1 MTDAEHTFTDLDG
14 YVTLHV
20 NEGAITVEVSVP
32 GFSQPPAVLAALLTE
47 LASRLPDPGAA
58 ARDHLA
64 ASAEAIGRL
73 RQAAAE
79 GGYEAFAAMM
89 RGRLGIDEPQGTLSR
104 DPEFDRAIANRLD
117 GVLDAMRAAQAPR
130 PRPAPEVLTV
140 EVRSAEG
147 DLVVA
152 SSTERAVAR
161 VEIGAGARRRGPDG
175 LGRAL
180 TALIAEAREEL
191 RRAAEARAR
200 EEMPDSHVKAVDTAP
215 EIAEKTGKAA
225 TMMTDRIMRMHES
238 LNRKADGR

>member
-1 MTDAEHTFTDLDG
+1 
-14 YVTLHV
+14 
-20 NEGAITVEVSVP
+20 VP
-32 GFSQPPAVLAALLTE
+32 GFRQPPAVIAALLTE
-47 LASRLPDPGAA
+47 LASRLPDPDAA
-58 ARDHLA
+58 ARDHVA
-64 ASAEAIGRL
+64 ASAEAIGQL
-73 RQAAAE
+73 RQAAAQ

-89 RGRLGIDEPQGTLSR
+89 RGRLGIDEPETTLSR

-130 PRPAPEVLTV
+130 PQPKPDDVLTV
-140 EVRSAEG
+140 EVRSDEG

-152 SSTERAVAR
+152 SSTEQAVAR

-180 TALIAEAREEL
+180 TDLIARAREEL

-200 EEMPDSHVKAVDTAP
+200 KEMPDSHVKAVDTAP

-225 TMMTDRIMRMHES
+225 TMMTDRIMQMHES
-238 LNRKADGR
+238 LNRKAGGR